1 MKKVLI
7 ASTALV
13 AATMVSA
20 GAASA
25 SEKIKLNLGGFSKW
39 WVVGAFNEDGYNR
52 DLSKASAAAGAS
64 GTTQNPAEVDIK
76 GDNEIY
82 FGGSTTL
89 DNGLQVGID
98 VQLEAGGHT
107 DAKQNA
113 GATTT
118 DVIDESYVW
127 LAGGF
132 GKVIV
137 GSKNNGTYLIHNTAP
152 DAAGNWNEGGIM
164 TGGNAIAR
172 PNGITTNGIA
182 NNAAGAVIATVDQMG
197 QIATDAGGNTAGTG
211 STTAILTDGD
221 SEGITY
227 VSPTFYGFT
236 FGASYKGNGLSE
248 DNRGVEGNAMP
259 VYGAGLL
266 YANTFGGVG
275 IKADVGYAQY
285 NPRGAAAGAGAGG
298 PGTIEHG
305 LQREYSAGLN
315 LSYAGFT
322 LGGSYRQIVDNKSGL
337 RNAGALNNFDSVN
350 NKDYDGK
357 AWDLGLMYA
366 SGPYAVSFAYFN
378 SKTEGLVADVDQ
390 DKIEAYQLS
399 GKYNLGAGVDVL
411 ASAGYIKYEDELKG
425 NTAAGA
431 TGQPALG
438 AAANFQDA
446 YENKGWVVMTGLSLA
461 F

>member
-39 WVVGAFNEDGYNR
+39 WIV
-52 DLSKASAAAGAS
+52 AAQQDSSFERTQLNNAGQFS
-64 GTTQNPAEVDIK
+64 TVDVK

-98 VQLEAGGHT
+98 VQMEAGGHT
-107 DAKQNA
+107 DSRT
-113 GATTT
+113 GATT
-118 DVIDESYVW
+118 DVIDESYVFI
-127 LAGGF
+127 AGGF
-132 GKVIV
+132 GKFII

-164 TGGNAIAR
+164 TGNFAVAQPAGTGA
-172 PNGITTNGIA
+172 GTA
-182 NNAAGAVIATVDQMG
+182 NRVASIG
-197 QIATDAGGNTAGTG
+197 QIANDANAAAARTAGTG
-211 STTAILTDGD
+211 NTTAILTDGD

-236 FGASYKGNGLSE
+236 VGATYKANGLSE
-248 DNRGVEGNAMP
+248 DNRGVETGSVP
-259 VYGAGLL
+259 VYGAGIL

-275 IKADVGYAQY
+275 VKADIGYAQY
-285 NPRGAAAGAGAGG
+285 NASRSTALAGS
-298 PGTIEHG
+298 HG
-305 LQREYSAGLN
+305 QQREYSTGAQ

-322 LGGSYRQIVDNKSGL
+322 LGGSYRQVVDNMNSTP
-337 RNAGALNNFDSVN
+337 ALNTIS
-350 NKDYDGK
+350 YDAN
-357 AWDLGLMYA
+357 AWDVGLQYA
-366 SGPYAVSFAYFN
+366 SGPYAVSLSYFK
-378 SKTEGLVADVDQ
+378 SKAEDLILVSGDDE
-390 DKIEAYQLS
+390 IEFYQLS

-411 ASAGYIKYEDELKG
+411 ASIGHAEYKDEGRADAG
-425 NTAAGA
+425 
-431 TGQPALG
+431 
-438 AAANFQDA
+438 
-446 YENKGWVVMTGLSLA
+446 ENKGWVAMTGLSLA